1 MNIGSADPVAVNAN
15 SFQSILW
22 PFGWLSGNR
31 EARFVPG
38 NYNTLINF
46 HFISEMVGHSIL
58 LGFGVSNLMFGK
70 IMRFSNS
77 TMAFTTL
84 VIAEA
89 PSECPRFG
97 LTWEVSQEN
106 RRKD

>member
-1 MNIGSADPVAVNAN
+1 MDIGSANPIAVNAN

-38 NYNTLINF
+38 NYNTFVNLHSIP
-46 HFISEMVGHSIL
+46 SEMVGDSVL
-58 LGFGVSNLMFGK
+58 LGFGFSNLMFGK

-77 TMAFTTL
+77 TMAFITL

-97 LTWEVSQEN
+97 LTWESEP
-106 RRKD
+106 RG